1 MPPVISQPVP
11 SLPTANLP
19 AKLFV
24 GQIPRTCNEAT
35 IRTLFQQ
42 FGEVSEIYM
51 MKDKSTNGHKGAAFV
66 TFVDMAAAQMA
77 IKHLDKQ
84 YHLAQQKKPLQVRLA
99 DSPAMGQ
106 GYQATDPFAFAK
118 QAAMAAMKLQA
129 QTNSPQK
136 SKRKQCPPRL
146 DQKVFVTMQDGQVA
160 VFSPSGRF
168 DGHFYPEHQQAA
180 IEHYKNQAVM
190 GHNEHQVP
198 MGHYEQQ
205 VPMGHYEQQVPMGH
219 NEQQVPMGHYEQ
231 QLPMRHYEQQVP
243 MGHYE

>member
-168 DGHFYPEHQQAA
+168 DGHFYPGMPVSSSGTVLRVFVVFRGPDLRLLLCTCIRLVRGTDMHCVAPMPTTDIPSLICTAQQ
-180 IEHYKNQAVM
+180 
-190 GHNEHQVP
+190 
-198 MGHYEQQ
+198 
-205 VPMGHYEQQVPMGH
+205 
-219 NEQQVPMGHYEQ
+219 
-231 QLPMRHYEQQVP
+231 
-243 MGHYE
+243 